1 MHLMMS
7 SVILIRLKPVFA
19 AIVSRS
25 CPGLLHLAF
34 FVVLSLTLNELG
46 LLTSAIATWVL
57 PQGWTQPIPVTQ
69 FLAQYPWMEVDER
82 GQMHLKPDYKAWLEQ
97 QAELR
102 QAQQQ
107 RGAAGAG
114 GQAAGA
120 GAGASAGG
128 TPANGGMI
136 QDGGVGYLPPSALN
150 VGAGMGTSSG
160 LGTNNFGNGVASGIA
175 AHV

>member
-1 MHLMMS
+1 
-7 SVILIRLKPVFA
+7 
-19 AIVSRS
+19 
-25 CPGLLHLAF
+25 
-34 FVVLSLTLNELG
+34 
-46 LLTSAIATWVL
+46 
-57 PQGWTQPIPVTQ
+57 
-69 FLAQYPWMEVDER
+69 MEVDER

-114 GQAAGA
+114 GQAAGPYAGAVGA
-120 GAGASAGG
+120 GAGAGAGG
-128 TPANGGMI
+128 TPADGGMI
-136 QDGGVGYLPPSALN
+136 QDGGVGYVPPSALN

-160 LGTNNFGNGVASGIA
+160 LGSNNFGNGVTSGIT